1 MGGSV
6 DAPPRKR
13 TLKSKTKVKTGCK
26 TCRIRKIK
34 CGEEKPS
41 CRRCVSTGRT
51 CDGYESIFRFA
62 ANQSPKHE
70 PETALPLVHAGLP
83 EIAPQDIERLNR
95 CFSIKTML
103 DVKLGCGEEA
113 KLLLEASRTDPVI
126 QHAIS
131 SLRALREDLDATGDG
146 KTAITQQAPSYGY
159 GLRQYN
165 MALSGLVSGMS
176 FQNSN
181 KLKSALLCCQIFISI
196 EQLLGNYDAMAQH
209 IIRGLM
215 IMHESRAR
223 PTLDADRNLLP
234 ACRDQLPMLD
244 VFIVKLFAA
253 PCNFADAPKA
263 SAPVTPVESPDRRTI
278 APDMRKD
285 LTRISESVLNY
296 LDEVAQA
303 QTPRDAL
310 QLELRRSA
318 LLRSLEYWR
327 STLELAQQET
337 GVSDPEPISTSF
349 QRLFHH
355 ILQIVL
361 ISTLDASRENRLELL
376 AENDKLQ
383 SLANVV
389 GWRVRDYRMS

>member
-1 MGGSV
+1 MAGNV
-6 DAPPRKR
+6 DAPQHKR
-13 TLKSKTKVKTGCK
+13 ILKSKTKVKTGCK

-34 CGEEKPS
+34 CDEGKPY
-41 CRRCVSTGRT
+41 CKKCVSTGRT

-62 ANQSPKHE
+62 PNQLPKTE
-70 PETALPLVHAGLP
+70 SETALPLVHAGLP

-113 KLLLEASRTDPVI
+113 KQLLEASRTDPVI
-126 QHAIS
+126 QHAIT

-159 GLRQYN
+159 GLKQYN
-165 MALSGLVSGMS
+165 LALGGLVSEMS

-223 PTLDADRNLLP
+223 PTLDGNRKLLP

-263 SAPVTPVESPDRRTI
+263 GAPATPAESPDHRTI
-278 APDMRKD
+278 VPDTRRD
-285 LTRISESVLNY
+285 LTKISESVLKF
-296 LDEVAQA
+296 LDEVSHV
-303 QTPRDAL
+303 QTIGNAL
-310 QLELRRSA
+310 QLEPKRSA
-318 LLRSLEYWR
+318 LLHSLESWR
-327 STLELAQQET
+327 INLDLAQPGT
-337 GVSDPEPISTSF
+337 GEHDLEPISASF
-349 QRLFHH
+349 QRLFYH
-355 ILQIVL
+355 IMQIVL
-361 ISTLDASRENRLELL
+361 IGTLDSSPESRLQLV

-389 GWRVRDYRMS
+389 GQRVKDYRMS